1 MLSTPAADE
10 FGFYNPTSPFGM
22 AASPR
27 LSLVEPE
34 TPLYETLLDDG
45 ENLLGRAFHRVH
57 GVALKRSEFGKRG
70 NHLPDPGTSPWT
82 LPVVYTK
89 ECFRFGYSKD
99 EVRHARAARELR
111 AKHRKEPRA
120 DDAIEDDLIP
130 ALCEGTSGP
139 RQGAHDHGVLMVRFG
154 TSGFDGYRGKR

>member
-1 MLSTPAADE
+1 MLSTSAVDE
-10 FGFYNPTSPFGM
+10 CEFYILTSPFGT
-22 AASPR
+22 AASPQ
-27 LSLVEPE
+27 LSPAEPE
-34 TPLYETLLDDG
+34 TPFYETTLDDG
-45 ENLLGRAFHRVH
+45 ENLLGRAFLRVH
-57 GVALKRSEFGKRG
+57 GVVSKRSEFGKRG

-82 LPVVYTK
+82 LPGVYTT
-89 ECFRFGYSKD
+89 ECFRFGHSKD
-99 EVRHARAARELR
+99 EIRHARAARELR

-120 DDAIEDDLIP
+120 DHAIEEDAIP